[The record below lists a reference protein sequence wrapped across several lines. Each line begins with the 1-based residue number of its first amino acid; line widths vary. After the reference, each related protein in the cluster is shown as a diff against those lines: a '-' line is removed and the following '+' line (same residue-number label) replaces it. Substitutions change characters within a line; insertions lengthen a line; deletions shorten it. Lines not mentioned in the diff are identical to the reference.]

1 MRALVTIGGALLLCG
16 LLGADTPKQP
26 PLANTTGGAKNAAEK
41 QPAAPQATRPE
52 DEKAVRQLVE
62 QFAKAYNAAD
72 ADAAAKLFAPDAEIV
87 DENGQSVQGRP
98 QVQQIFAG
106 IFAEY
111 PKTNMK
117 VEAESIRFI
126 APAVA
131 VEDGMNT
138 VVHAPG
144 ETAERSRYELV
155 YVKQDGKWLIGS
167 ARDLSSEP
175 LAAEE
180 QLKQLDWLLGEW
192 YDESSESIVVTN
204 YHWADDHKVLIGEFQ
219 VQIKGRPAMSGSQ
232 RIGWDP
238 AKQQIRSWVFDT
250 EGGFASGLWTR
261 DGDRW
266 IVKMTGVNREGKTA
280 SATNV
285 MTMVNED
292 RMTWQS
298 RDRVVGGE
306 VQPDIDEI
314 SIVRKPPQ
322 PK

>member
-1 MRALVTIGGALLLCG
+1 MRSLVVIGGALFLCG

-26 PLANTTGGAKNAAEK
+26 PVTNTAGNAETSAEK
-41 QPAAPQATRPE
+41 QPAAPRPSRVE
-52 DEKAVRQLVE
+52 DEKAIRQLVE
-62 QFAKAYNAAD
+62 QFVKAYNAAD
-72 ADAAAKLFAPDAEIV
+72 AEAAAKPFAPDAEIV
-87 DENGQSVQGRP
+87 DEDGQSVQGRSQLQ
-98 QVQQIFAG
+98 QVFAS

-117 VEAESIRFI
+117 VEADSIRFI

-144 ETAERSRYELV
+144 EAAEQSRYELV
-155 YVKQDGKWLIGS
+155 FVKQDGKWLIGS
-167 ARDLSSEP
+167 ARDFSNEP
-175 LAAEE
+175 LSAEE
-180 QLKQLDWLLGEW
+180 QLKQLEWLVGEW
-192 YDESSESIVVTN
+192 YDESPESLVVTN
-204 YHWADDHKVLIGEFQ
+204 YHWTDDHKFLIGEFQ
-219 VQIKGRPAMSGSQ
+219 VQVKGRPAMSGSQ

-238 AKQQIRSWVFDT
+238 ATQQIRSCVFDT
-250 EGGFASGLWTR
+250 EGGFASGLWAH

-266 IVKMTGVNREGKTA
+266 IVKMTGINREGKTA

-285 MTMVNED
+285 TTLVSKD

-298 RDRVVGGE
+298 RDRIVGGE
-306 VQPDIDEI
+306 LQPDIDEI
-314 SIVRKPPQ
+314 AIVRKPPQ